1 MLELLVKYAH
11 DHGLVV
17 EPGFKTKDVRWAI
30 VCDEKGNFLDVLE
43 LGDAAQKNNR
53 GRTFLWCPEMDRG
66 RLQAG
71 GKSHFLVET
80 AAVIALY
87 GQGADAEKIHQKHR
101 YFIDLLRA
109 ASDAMPE
116 LKLLLALLGHEGAM
130 GAIRERLANQK
141 AKPTDSMTFRIG
153 DSFPVDL
160 PTWHPWWR
168 SFREALSA
176 GEGEGP
182 TVSRKTAVSGT
193 MRCFVGGEL
202 AEPVLTHSKIEGL
215 ASVGGRPSG
224 DALICFDK
232 EAFQSYGLEQSAN
245 AAVSEE
251 AASAYRAALNHLI
264 RHRSRNLAG
273 TKVVHWF
280 KCQVPVE
287 DDPLP
292 WLEEGGDE
300 EESAQH
306 LAEKLLTTIR
316 NGERPDLAA
325 NHFYALTLSGAAGR
339 VMVRDFM
346 EGPFEDLASSI
357 HAWFDDLAIV
367 HREGG
372 RPAPDPKFL
381 AVLGATVRDLKDV
394 PPPRATKLWRVAV
407 RNESIP
413 ADVLAQAL
421 SRTKMDVLAGGAL
434 NHARM
439 SLLKSYHIRQ
449 ARQKGGNA
457 VPSELT
463 PYLNEKHPSPAYQCG
478 RLMALLAGL
487 QRAALGDVG
496 AGVVQRYYAAAGTTP
511 ALVFGR
517 LTRLSQFHLS
527 KLDPGLAYWYE
538 SKIAGIWGHLR
549 DALPATLSLEEQ
561 SLFAL
566 GYYQQLAE
574 MRTKK
579 PKEVAHE
586 PTDSE

>member
-11 DHGLVV
+11 DHGLDA
-17 EPGFKTKDVRWAI
+17 EPGFKPKEVRWAI
-30 VCDEKGNFLDVLE
+30 VCDEEGNFLDVLE

-53 GRTFLWCPEMDRG
+53 GQVFSKCPDLSQPE
-66 RLQAG
+66 LVG
-71 GKSHFLVET
+71 GKETRSHFLVET

-87 GQGADAEKIHQKHR
+87 GKDAGTGKVRAKHR
-101 YFIDLLRA
+101 YFAELLR
-109 ASDAMPE
+109 DAGEVMPE
-116 LKLLLALLGHEGAM
+116 LRPVAVLLDDPVTLAV
-130 GAIRERLANQK
+130 IQERLDTQK
-141 AKPTDSMTFRIG
+141 AKPTDRATFRVG
-153 DSFPVDL
+153 DSFPVGSSE
-160 PTWHPWWR
+160 WHEWWR
-168 SFREALSA
+168 TFRRGLSSRS
-176 GEGEGP
+176 GITTRRIEG
-182 TVSRKTAVSGT
+182 ADA
-193 MRCFVGGEL
+193 MWCFASGEL
-202 AEPVLTHSKIEGL
+202 AEPALTHSKIEGL
-215 ASVGGRPSG
+215 ASVGGQPSS
-224 DALICFDK
+224 DVLICFDK
-232 EAFQSYGLEQSAN
+232 EAFRSYGLKQAAN
-245 AAVSEE
+245 AAVSER
-251 AASAYRAALNHLI
+251 AMHAYRAALNDLI
-264 RHRSRNLAG
+264 RHHSRTLAG
-273 TKVVHWF
+273 TKIVHWF
-280 KCQVPVE
+280 KSQVPVE
-287 DDPLP
+287 DDPLS
-292 WLEEGGDE
+292 WLEEGGE
-300 EESAQH
+300 EQERNAQH
-306 LAEKLLTTIR
+306 LVNKLLTSIR

-325 NHFYALTLSGAAGR
+325 NHFYAMTLSGAAGR

-346 EGPFEDLASSI
+346 EGPFEDLASNI
-357 HAWFDDLAIV
+357 HAWFDDLTIV

-372 RPAPDPKFL
+372 RPAPDPKFR

-394 PPPRATKLWRVAV
+394 PPPCATKLWRVAV

-421 SRTKMDVLAGGAL
+421 SRTKMDVLVGGAF

-439 SLLKSYHIRQ
+439 GLLKAYHIRQ
-449 ARQKGGNA
+449 ARQEGGNA

-463 PYLNEKHPSPAYQCG
+463 PYLNEKHPSPAYQSG

-517 LTRLSQFHLS
+517 LTRLSQFHLA

-566 GYYQQLAE
+566 GYYQQLGE
-574 MRTKK
+574 MRTKR
-579 PKEVAHE
+579 PKEEGHE